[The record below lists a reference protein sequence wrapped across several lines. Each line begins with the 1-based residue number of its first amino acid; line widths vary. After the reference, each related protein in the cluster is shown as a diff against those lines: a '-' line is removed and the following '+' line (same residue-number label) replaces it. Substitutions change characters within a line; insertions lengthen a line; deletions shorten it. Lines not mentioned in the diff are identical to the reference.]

1 MWVQVFAP
9 IDMVMTMLKKTL
21 ILEEQNIIA
30 LFIMLEDQFVFLEV

>member
-1 MWVQVFAP
+1 MWVQAFAP

-21 ILEEQNIIA
+21 ILEEQNIMA